1 MSFPAQLPDPT
12 PLHRAALALA
22 QLAEALRDLA
32 DQPAPVPTPTP
43 DMSRMLSPAEVAALT
58 GDSRGAITEW
68 CQQGRIRAEKHGR
81 RWRIPSAEVEKFRA
95 RARVRVGAA
104 CARRTA

>member
-1 MSFPAQLPDPT
+1 MSFPAPLPDLT

-32 DQPAPVPTPTP
+32 DQPADPPPPLP
-43 DMSRMLSPAEVAALT
+43 DMSRLLTPKEFAALS
-58 GDSRGAITEW
+58 GDSRTAVVEW

-81 RWRIPSAEVEKFRA
+81 RWRIPSAEVERFRA
-95 RARVRVGAA
+95 RSRARVVAGPG
-104 CARRTA
+104 RRP

>member
-1 MSFPAQLPDPT
+1 MSFPAPLPDLT
-12 PLHRAALALA
+12 PLHRAALALS

-32 DQPAPVPTPTP
+32 DQPAPAPQPAP
-43 DMSRMLSPAEVAALT
+43 DLTRMLSPAAVAAMT
-58 GDSRGAITEW
+58 GDSPRAISEW

-95 RARVRVGAA
+95 RARARVGAA